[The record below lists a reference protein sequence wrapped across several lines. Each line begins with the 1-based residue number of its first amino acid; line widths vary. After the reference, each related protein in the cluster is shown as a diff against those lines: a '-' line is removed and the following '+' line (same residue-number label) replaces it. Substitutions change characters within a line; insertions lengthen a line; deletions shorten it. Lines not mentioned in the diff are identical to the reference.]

1 MLATAPHPQ
10 NAHSALSPA
19 EVIAA
24 AANALIE
31 ISCSPAPSSLKIGQT
46 VSISVSVL
54 TLTVIS
60 VERWYAI
67 CFPLRFKATTARAK
81 RLVLIIWVI
90 SLIID
95 IPELVVLQTSRRE
108 DVPVDTIYFM
118 QCKPTWESQ
127 WDIALT
133 ILKMLLLYAIPLTF
147 MSFAYYQIVKVLW
160 SSANIPGNSTTST
173 VTSSGRRQ
181 TVVVNSNGS
190 SHHNGQCQAQC
201 KNQIHLL
208 PQYYLRTYY

>member
-1 MLATAPHPQ
+1 MEWVDVLDVWYDAEQLFLSYKWILIFKSLGSPPPNRYSRTGGAPDEQTRRRARRHDLLHAVQ
-10 NAHSALSPA
+10 TDLVRWMCRRGR
-19 EVIAA
+19 EV
-24 AANALIE
+24 
-31 ISCSPAPSSLKIGQT
+31 
-46 VSISVSVL
+46 
-54 TLTVIS
+54 
-60 VERWYAI
+60 WI
-67 CFPLRFKATTARAK
+67 CIHIQINKLCDFNR
-81 RLVLIIWVI
+81 
-90 SLIID
+90 
-95 IPELVVLQTSRRE
+95 
-108 DVPVDTIYFM
+108 
-118 QCKPTWESQ
+118 ESQ